1 MQIAHTLLGITAALA
16 LAIPPVAPART
27 AGETLRAKEIAAG
40 YKAIF
45 LCSDTFVGH
54 MSEAAI
60 DGSDL
65 TGWRFPLDSLHAT
78 IDRKAKRVSVQFD
91 PGMPPRI
98 AVWRPLLGCAHLPI
112 GANPDMANAVPSLP
126 HDLAPPSLDHAPWPR
141 GDANAAAQLPAAQ
154 KAVLDTLVAKA
165 FDGSTY
171 GKGSK
176 TSSVLVL
183 LDGRIVAERYA
194 LGVTMHT
201 PQRTWSMAK
210 SLVVTLIGRAVELGR
225 IRVSMPANI
234 PQWHHPGDPRAAITL
249 DQLLRMNSGLW
260 TDGPG
265 NRTDSLYW
273 GGSTVPETAAA
284 APLEAKP
291 GSRFNYANNDF
302 LLATYSLMTTLGSD
316 ALAFPFKEVLWPL
329 GMTHTAPET
338 DWQGNYVMSS
348 QVWMTARDSAR
359 LALLY
364 ANDGMANGER
374 LLPKEWA
381 GYVSST
387 RGAQP
392 DNAQVPRYGAGF
404 WVLGSRQGLP
414 PGTFAMEGS
423 RGQYAVIVPSAKV
436 IVVRRGF
443 DPLQARFDIDRFTHD
458 ALAALQGVGGRQ

>member
-1 MQIAHTLLGITAALA
+1 MQTTRSLLGITAALM
-16 LAIPPVAPART
+16 LAISPVAPAGA
-27 AGETLRAKEIAAG
+27 AGKTLRAKEIAAG
-40 YKAIF
+40 YEAIF

-54 MSEAAI
+54 MSEAATNV
-60 DGSDL
+60 SDL
-65 TGWRFPLDSLHAT
+65 AGWRFPLDYLHAT
-78 IDRKAKRVSVQFD
+78 INRKAKRVSVQFD
-91 PGMPPRI
+91 AGMPPRI
-98 AVWRPLLGCAHLPI
+98 AVWRRLLGCAQLPI
-112 GANPDMANAVPSLP
+112 GANPDTGNVVPSLP

-141 GDANAAAQLPAAQ
+141 GDANAIEHLPAAQ
-154 KAVLDTLVAKA
+154 KTALDTLVAKA

-183 LDGRIVAERYA
+183 LDGRIVAEHYD

-225 IRVSMPANI
+225 IKVSMPANI
-234 PQWHHPGDPRAAITL
+234 PQWNHPGDPRAAITL

-265 NRTDSLYW
+265 NRTDSVYW

-284 APLEAKP
+284 APLEAEP

-302 LLATYSLMTTLGSD
+302 LLATYSLMTTLGPD
-316 ALAFPFKEVLWPL
+316 ARAFPFTEVLWPL
-329 GMTHTAPET
+329 GMTHTTPET

-364 ANDGMANGER
+364 ANDGMFNGKR
-374 LLPKEWA
+374 LLPKGWA

-392 DNAQVPRYGAGF
+392 DNAHAPRYGAGF

-414 PGTFAMEGS
+414 SGTFGMEGS
-423 RGQYAVIVPSAKV
+423 RGQYAIIVPSAQV
-436 IVVRRGF
+436 VVVRRGF
-443 DPLQARFDIDRFTHD
+443 DPLHARFDIDRFTHD
-458 ALAALQGVGGRQ
+458 ALGVLQGAGGRR